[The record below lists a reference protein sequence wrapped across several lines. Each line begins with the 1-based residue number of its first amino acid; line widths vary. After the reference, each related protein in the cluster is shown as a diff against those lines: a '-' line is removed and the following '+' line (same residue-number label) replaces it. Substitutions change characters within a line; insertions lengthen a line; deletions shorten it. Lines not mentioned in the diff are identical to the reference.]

1 VKKPDNK
8 EQLLDNWLG
17 LTGKAPMPEG
27 PLVLP
32 VLSGSM
38 RPGMPLGSRI
48 LIEPCQADGV
58 RVGDVTVYLEKDRL
72 VAHRVLWFLG
82 CRTRGWIFQK
92 GDTNRFGHW
101 IRSSS
106 IRGVVREVLP
116 AEDTGNPSVLGQ
128 GLDPYSPAAARRSRR
143 DYLRNLILTG
153 PRLLRDLVTGN
164 RHRNRNQGP

>member
-1 VKKPDNK
+1 VKKPDKK

-17 LTGKAPMPEG
+17 LTGKAPLPEG

-38 RPGMPLGSRI
+38 RPDIPLGSRI

-58 RVGDVTVYLEKDRL
+58 RVGDVTVYLENDRL
-72 VAHRVLWFLG
+72 VAHRVLWLLG
-82 CRTRGWIFQK
+82 GRTRGWIFQK

-106 IRGVVREVLP
+106 IRGVVRKVLP
-116 AEDTGNPSVLGQ
+116 ADEAGKPSVPDQ
-128 GLDPYSPAAARRSRR
+128 GLDPFSPAAARRSRQ
-143 DYLRNLILTG
+143 DYLRNLILAG
-153 PRLLRDLVTGN
+153 PRLLQDLVTGN
-164 RHRNRNQGP
+164 RHRNRNQRP